1 MPQPPRISDAE
12 WTVMKE
18 LWKHSPQTALEVTAS
33 LHAQT
38 SWSPSTVKTL
48 INRLVGKGALGSTK
62 QGREYLYVPKVSE
75 SSCVRAE
82 SRSFLQRVF
91 GGSMRPMLASLL
103 EEESLSPED
112 IQELRRL
119 LDRKEAEDRHA

>member
-1 MPQPPRISDAE
+1 MTQSPRISDAE

-18 LWKHSPQTALEVTAS
+18 LWRRSPQTAQEVTAA
-33 LHAQT
+33 LHVQT

-62 QGREYLYVPKVSE
+62 QGREFLYSPKVSE
-75 SSCVRAE
+75 SSCARAE
-82 SRSFLQRVF
+82 SHSFLQRVF
-91 GGSMRPMLASLL
+91 GGSMRPMLASFL

-119 LDRKEAEDRHA
+119 LDHKEAEDRHV

>member
-48 INRLVGKGALGSTK
+48 INRLVGKGALGATK
-62 QGREYLYVPKVSE
+62 QGREHSYAPKVSE